1 MSSIFP
7 ERVNPPQIFRTA
19 DIAEV
24 LRARWVQLQTEELE
38 KGNPKQVSKLW
49 QDHFR
54 SVADFHVHL
63 LRIGGLERYTS
74 VMERIRRFYRLP
86 TIRCSGTALVWDGR
100 HGGLTHQPGRTRQ
113 KAQEPPRAGGAPEV
127 TGALGSRSTASWR
140 SLTYIWW
147 KGPESNRHP
156 HG

>member
-24 LRARWVQLQTEELE
+24 LRARWVQQQTEELE
-38 KGNPKQVSKLW
+38 RGKPRQVSKLW

-54 SVADFHVHL
+54 SVADFDVHL

-74 VMERIRRFYRLP
+74 VMERIRGFYRLP
-86 TIRCSGTALVWDGR
+86 TIRCSGNSV
-100 HGGLTHQPGRTRQ
+100 GLGWSSWRVDSSTQQNAPEGPGR
-113 KAQEPPRAGGAPEV
+113 PP
-127 TGALGSRSTASWR
+127 
-140 SLTYIWW
+140 
-147 KGPESNRHP
+147 
-156 HG
+156 